1 MPNYKFPPTVLQ
13 EEFSIAWL
21 HAIASAAGYAY
32 ELTRVDF
39 DGIDATIKQ
48 RSNGANIPNQE
59 ALAVQLKCTYSC
71 TPRNGNLR
79 YPLKSES
86 YNRLSGKRVNPRIL
100 VVLHVPRK
108 SSDWLKHGKNQIVLR
123 NCAYWTTLQD
133 ESQTN
138 NKTSVTVPIPT
149 TQQLT
154 VGELTKLMNQLA
166 KDGQI
171 GRKGSK

>member
-32 ELTRVDF
+32 EFTRVDY

-48 RSNGANIPNQE
+48 RSNGTNIPTQE
-59 ALAVQLKCTYSC
+59 NLAVQLKCTYAC
-71 TPRNGNLR
+71 TPKNGSLS
-79 YPLKSES
+79 YPLKPASF
-86 YNRLSGKRVNPRIL
+86 NRLSGKRVNPRIL

-108 SSDWLKHGKNQIVLR
+108 CVDWLQHGKDQIVLR
-123 NCAYWTTLQD
+123 SCAYWTTLQD
-133 ESQTN
+133 QSPTK
-138 NKTSVTVPIPT
+138 NKAKVTVPIPT

-154 VGELTKLMNQLA
+154 VSELTNLMDQLA

-171 GRKGSK
+171 RRPNEG